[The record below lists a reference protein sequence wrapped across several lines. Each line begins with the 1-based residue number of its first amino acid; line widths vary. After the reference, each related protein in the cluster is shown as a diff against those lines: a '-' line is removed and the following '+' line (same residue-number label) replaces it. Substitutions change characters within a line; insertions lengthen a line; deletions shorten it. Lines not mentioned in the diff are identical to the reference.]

1 MPTRYA
7 EIADLTA
14 LGIVASSISGHTTT
28 TKERALDSA
37 GAFIDGYLRARG
49 LTLPLLAWGDDL
61 TECNAV
67 LAAETLLNTAG
78 HNPAMGR
85 DDITTR
91 RSERWRQWLR
101 DYADGRVSID
111 VTDSTP
117 TDTSDDPEA
126 SVGVVASYTAKR
138 GWRTR

>member
-7 EIADLTA
+7 EITDLIT
-14 LGIVASSISGHTTT
+14 LGIVASSISGHTTPA
-28 TKERALDSA
+28 KEAALDSA
-37 GAFIDGYLRARG
+37 SAFADGYLRTRF
-49 LTLPLLAWGDDL
+49 TLPLSAWGADL
-61 TECNAV
+61 TECVAV

-101 DYADGRVSID
+101 DLADGRVTIA
-111 VTDSTP
+111 VTDATP
-117 TDTSDDPEA
+117 TDTSDDAEA
-126 SVGVVASYTAKR
+126 SAGVVASYTTKR
-138 GWRTR
+138 GWRRR